1 MVASTVWE
9 WPCSRIGREQFPT
22 RASASDHAS
31 KPGETSRFVICC
43 CTCSVTGGRS
53 SGASSPWPGNTAGNR
68 AGRVSVT
75 AALVLVLTV
84 VTTLTEGV
92 PRG

>member
-9 WPCSRIGREQFPT
+9 RPCSRIGFEQFPT
-22 RASASDHAS
+22 RASASDQAS
-31 KPGETSRFVICC
+31 KSRETNRSLIWC

-53 SGASSPWPGNTAGNR
+53 SGASSPWPGNTVGKS

-75 AALVLVLTV
+75 AALVLVLTG
-84 VTTLTEGV
+84 VTTLRGV